1 MSPLFDGLSRLS
13 PRYRLASPQGCGNMS
28 PMKRALVWVGL
39 LVAASWG
46 CSDPGDGRREPS
58 TDDERRGA
66 DEAASVSRDE
76 TGPVGAESLSPNGS
90 SEESDAAQ
98 SDAYPSD
105 RDAYQSD
112 LESIAEARGWTLEE
126 AQLYQDKTDAAG
138 EVSERL
144 SLERPDVFV
153 GGAVGPEPSDAP
165 RMYIKGVA
173 DDGVYAIVGAAPFEI
188 RVIDRQPYSR
198 DDIDQRQS
206 LLADE
211 LLALGFL
218 NFAIGT
224 DIQREGLMEAT
235 VQRTEGAPGSVE
247 ELLAALPASL
257 RERISV
263 RLIDEPAVTLN

>member
-1 MSPLFDGLSRLS
+1 
-13 PRYRLASPQGCGNMS
+13 MS
-28 PMKRALVWVGL
+28 PMKRALVGVSL
-39 LVAASWG
+39 LVVASWG
-46 CSDPGDGRREPS
+46 CSDPGDGPREPS
-58 TDDERRGA
+58 ADDGRGSA
-66 DEAASVSRDE
+66 DEAAPVSRDE
-76 TGPVGAESLSPNGS
+76 TGPGGAESLSPSGS

-98 SDAYPSD
+98 SDAYQSD
-105 RDAYQSD
+105 SDAYESD
-112 LESIAEARGWTLEE
+112 LESIAEARSWTLEE
-126 AQLYQDKTDAAG
+126 AQLYQDKSDAAG

-173 DDGVYAIVGAAPFEI
+173 DDGVYEIVGAAPFEI

-198 DDIDQRQS
+198 VDIEQRQW
-206 LLADE
+206 LLANE

-218 NFAIGT
+218 NFGIGT

-247 ELLAALPASL
+247 ELLAALPPSL

-263 RLIDEPAVTLN
+263 TLVDEPVFTLD